1 MDINFNHSLPWSF
14 LSLSCSMCM
23 KHFQNGSSNLWSTW
37 CTVLSLKLWMVSVDV
52 NSIIKGEHFPGFLL
66 KKKRFYI
73 FERQSYGEWKRWRAF
88 ICWLSHQMS
97 SMARSGPNPRQI
109 SHMGERSKH
118 LNHLLLFQALDWKWS
133 SSAQTGV
140 HIGCWWCRRQ
150 LNITVLPPFSAF

>member
-66 KKKRFYI
+66 KKKKILYI
-73 FERQSYGEWKRWRAF
+73 WTAELWRVEEMESF
-88 ICWLSHQMS
+88 
-97 SMARSGPNPRQI
+97 
-109 SHMGERSKH
+109 
-118 LNHLLLFQALDWKWS
+118 HLLIVAPNVFNGQVRTKPTPGLPHGWKVQTFEP
-133 SSAQTGV
+133 SSAFPG
-140 HIGCWWCRRQ
+140 IGLEVEQQCSNRCPYRM
-150 LNITVLPPFSAF
+150 LVM